1 MSDTPAPIRLALISE
16 VAYSDGGDVRPI
28 HALRAGTFTGMS
40 GVPSTFEPRHLR
52 QMAERLNEIAARR
65 RPPITESHD
74 YGRAVG
80 RMLAAYT
87 KNRDHDLYIEPKWL
101 SAGRTLLA
109 DEVYDGFSIELQ
121 ADGDGF
127 TIVGGALTNYPA
139 VDGLATVTLA
149 APIPEAPSAP
159 DEPARVHSLP
169 AATEEVTMSDN
180 TPAPEPTPEPV
191 VMPTLPPVSDAAMQ
205 AQINAYAAQ
214 MEARYKAQQDQAFA
228 RAQAEFERR
237 INEMEQRRQIE
248 SYAQHITTP
257 TLTRPHALPGS
268 AEDWTKAL
276 TALSAEQRK
285 LWQPLLDIVLTA
297 GLVSFE
303 EIGTSGAGE
312 DAKDA
317 QAEFASL
324 VTAKVASGMG
334 RVAAIQAVAKAHPE
348 LYAQQS
354 APKKGGT

>member
-1 MSDTPAPIRLALISE
+1 MSDTPIRLALISE

-40 GVPSTFEPRHLR
+40 GTPTTFEPRHLR

-65 RPPITESHD
+65 RPPINENHD

-80 RMLAAYT
+80 RMLKAYT
-87 KNRDHDLYIEPKWL
+87 KNRDHDLYIEPKWMA
-101 SAGRTLLA
+101 AGRTLLA

-121 ADGDGF
+121 IDGDGYA
-127 TIVGGALTNYPA
+127 IIGGALTNYPA
-139 VDGLATVTLA
+139 VDGLAAVTLA

-159 DEPARVHSLP
+159 DEARVHSPP
-169 AATEEVTMSDN
+169 APIEEVTMSDS

-191 VMPTLPPVSDAAMQ
+191 AIPPVSDAAMQ

-276 TALSAEQRK
+276 TALSTDQRK
-285 LWQPLLDIVLTA
+285 LWQPLLDTVLSA

-303 EIGTSGAGE
+303 EIGTSGEGAE
-312 DAKDA
+312 AKDA

-324 VTAKVASGMG
+324 VTAKVAGGMS

-354 APKKGGT
+354 APKGGK